1 MKIENVSRRRFLK
14 ATAVLGGGVV
24 IGFSLT
30 GCSTPG
36 PLPIELSE
44 GGFVPN
50 AFLQILPDN
59 TVKFYTAR
67 DEMGQGVT
75 TGLSTLI
82 GEELDYDPPKMEIL
96 SRWGA

>member
-36 PLPIELSE
+36 PL
-44 GGFVPN
+44 
-50 AFLQILPDN
+50 AH
-59 TVKFYTAR
+59 
-67 DEMGQGVT
+67 
-75 TGLSTLI
+75 
-82 GEELDYDPPKMEIL
+82 
-96 SRWGA
+96 

>member
-36 PLPIELSE
+36 AASDC
-44 GGFVPN
+44 GGRRGLCAQRV
-50 AFLQILPDN
+50 LTD
-59 TVKFYTAR
+59 
-67 DEMGQGVT
+67 T
-75 TGLSTLI
+75 TGQHQSSFI
-82 GEELDYDPPKMEIL
+82 PPEM
-96 SRWGA
+96 RWGRA